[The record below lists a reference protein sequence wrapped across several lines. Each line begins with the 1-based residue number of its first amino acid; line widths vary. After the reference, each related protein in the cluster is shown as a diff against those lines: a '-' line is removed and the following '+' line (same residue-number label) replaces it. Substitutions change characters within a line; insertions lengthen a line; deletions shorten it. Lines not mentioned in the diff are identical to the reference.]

1 VLHLSSGL
9 PKTRSGKIVRRILK
23 KIARDEKEIGDTT
36 SLTEES
42 MTIIEELFKT
52 RHLYTF

>member
-1 VLHLSSGL
+1 VLHWSSGL

>member
-1 VLHLSSGL
+1 LSSGL